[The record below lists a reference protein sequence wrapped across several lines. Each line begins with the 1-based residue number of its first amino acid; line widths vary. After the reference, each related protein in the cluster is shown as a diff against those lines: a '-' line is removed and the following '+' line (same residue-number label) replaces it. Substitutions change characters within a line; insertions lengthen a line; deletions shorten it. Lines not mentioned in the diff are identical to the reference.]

1 MGEMRLWMGE
11 GREGG
16 RSGMTTSGKSSR
28 YKKREKEG
36 TKEKR
41 MGGVWLCVLVFG
53 GREETRRKGKNR
65 NKGRLGDFADC

>member
-1 MGEMRLWMGE
+1 MGE

-28 YKKREKEG
+28 YKKRG
-36 TKEKR
+36 KR
-41 MGGVWLCVLVFG
+41 RDQIKKNGRGMVVRSGVWGKG
-53 GREETRRKGKNR
+53 GDEKKKKNR